1 MFVSLTCAFVYE
13 RYDFDLEIFEN
24 ILYERSAQVY
34 PALPDDPSRVRTP
47 AGTHTA
53 HSARPPHGSHRRE
66 HLRSDG

>member
-34 PALPDDPSRVRTP
+34 PALPDDPSRVRAP
-47 AGTHTA
+47 AHA
-53 HSARPPHGSHRRE
+53 YHRQRPPAPW
-66 HLRSDG
+66 LTPT